1 MAYKRSRQAFEADL
15 QKQASPF
22 VFYGTPLPPSDEHT
36 RDDGSFVPVWKQEVT
51 DERGRKR
58 LHGAFT
64 GGFSAGYFNTVGSK
78 EGWTPSS
85 FVSSRQSR
93 TANGAKPAEQR
104 PEDFMDEEDLREAE
118 ESRTISTSDEFAG
131 FGTDHDALRRS
142 AAIDIFQPT
151 EETIGS
157 KLLARMGWREG
168 QGIGPRVRRAADL
181 GDDKEAA
188 SELHLFAPDDVE
200 IVSFARKTDYKG
212 LGYENELQG
221 TNNVSGKRHG
231 AHRKSLRQ
239 HDSSDDDTSSRPL
252 ALSKKPAVRPKKTGI
267 GVGVLNDDGSDDE
280 DPYSM
285 GPRISY
291 NKTLGGDKK
300 TKLKSKTASSTANP
314 LLKTKP
320 TFISKKLANLKG
332 ALRKCH
338 DGRLPLDGFVLS
350 DQLDSFGSLTVQD
363 DKYKPPEVP
372 AGWESTLSKDDTVV
386 GDSNF
391 VSTAEAAKASNL
403 SAKVRA
409 SILGET
415 QLPGKSVFDFLTPSA
430 RDRLAAASG
439 QQDLPTARSEPPPA
453 GYAAPTAAVTSV
465 QSLVPHLDKATALQ
479 ALNRGVSGWMP
490 YAEDEKKRSRYRA
503 YLEIQSG
510 LRQDELP
517 PRAEGMRQDDWAI
530 EMQEFARAAEVF
542 RPVSGLMASRFTSS
556 VSLPQGQNV
565 DSSASADSLMT
576 KPMTRPEDPA
586 VSAAKLGMFGPM
598 TRSASNFYPTRLV
611 CKRFNVPYPDH
622 SAATAS
628 DSGNGTASPVGP
640 QGLAMTPFR
649 SFTPGSFQQD
659 NAKEPKPLA
668 ESKADPIASGSV
680 TGDMGSDLQL
690 ASTKLD
696 PDRNEA
702 LEQERPGQAVFK
714 AIFGSDDEDD

>member
-1 MAYKRSRQAFEADL
+1 
-15 QKQASPF
+15 
-22 VFYGTPLPPSDEHT
+22 
-36 RDDGSFVPVWKQEVT
+36 
-51 DERGRKR
+51 
-58 LHGAFT
+58 
-64 GGFSAGYFNTVGSK
+64 
-78 EGWTPSS
+78 
-85 FVSSRQSR
+85 
-93 TANGAKPAEQR
+93 
-104 PEDFMDEEDLREAE
+104 MDEEDLREAE
-118 ESRTISTSDEFAG
+118 ESRTISTSNEFAG
-131 FGTDHDALRRS
+131 FGTEHDALRRS

-157 KLLARMGWREG
+157 KLLTRMGWREG
-168 QGIGPRVRRAADL
+168 QGIGPRVRRAAHL
-181 GDDKEAA
+181 GDDKEEA
-188 SELHLFAPDDVE
+188 SELHLFAPNDVE
-200 IVSFARKTDYKG
+200 IVSFARKTDHKG
-212 LGYENELQG
+212 LGYESELQG
-221 TNNVSGKRHG
+221 ASNVTGKSHDV
-231 AHRKSLRQ
+231 HRKSLRQ
-239 HDSSDDDTSSRPL
+239 HDSSDDDTSSGPL
-252 ALSKKPAVRPKKTGI
+252 ALSKKPAVRTKKTGI
-267 GVGVLNDDGSDDE
+267 GVGVLNDDGSDDD

-291 NKTLGGDKK
+291 SKTLGGDKK
-300 TKLKSKTASSTANP
+300 TRIKSKTASSNANP

-338 DGRLPLDGFVLS
+338 DGRLPPDGFVLS
-350 DQLDSFGSLTVQD
+350 DQLDSFGSLTMQD
-363 DKYKPPEVP
+363 DKYKPPAVP
-372 AGWESTLSKDDTVV
+372 AGWESRLSKGDTVV
-386 GDSNF
+386 GDSKF
-391 VSTAEAAKASNL
+391 VSAAEAAKPSNL

-453 GYAAPTAAVTSV
+453 GYEASSAASTSL

-490 YAEDEKKRSRYRA
+490 YAEDEKNRSRYRA
-503 YLEIQSG
+503 YLEIQAG

-517 PRAEGMRQDDWAI
+517 PRAEGMSQDEWAI
-530 EMQEFARAAEVF
+530 EMQEFTRAAEVF

-556 VSLPQGQNV
+556 ASLPQGQNI

-576 KPMTRPEDPA
+576 KPMAKPEDPA

-622 SAATAS
+622 SASMAFDT
-628 DSGNGTASPVGP
+628 GNGTASPAGP
-640 QGLAMTPFR
+640 QGLAMTQPR
-649 SFTPGSFQQD
+649 SFIPPGFQQD
-659 NAKEPKPLA
+659 NAKVPKPLT
-668 ESKADPIASGSV
+668 ERKAPIASGSV
-680 TGDMGSDLQL
+680 AGEDGPDLQP